1 MSKQRSV
8 RRVIAIATIG
18 VIAPF
23 LVGCGVVC
31 PSSMSVPLGDSSV
44 TANANTGV
52 ASRPSTVWS
61 VFADSP
67 VAPLSL
73 LGPVVNH
80 APGFI
85 YRISLGASGEVLQ
98 IFDNELF
105 APEMIGEQI
114 VLDNQGRAISQP
126 LVMYVGESYGT
137 ESGSSVSFVKCVN
150 LFIGPLTLVNIRI
163 EFEGTFNMLFDRID
177 GTLRVVVEPSF
188 IVGLLPPPPPVEA
201 ETIEVS
207 AFAMRDDAI
216 IPPGIPT
223 VFTLPTI
230 FGP

>member
-1 MSKQRSV
+1 
-8 RRVIAIATIG
+8 
-18 VIAPF
+18 
-23 LVGCGVVC
+23 
-31 PSSMSVPLGDSSV
+31 MSVPLGDGSV
-44 TANANTGV
+44 TADANTGI
-52 ASRPSTVWS
+52 ASRPSSVWS
-61 VFADSP
+61 VFANSP

-73 LGPVVNH
+73 LGPVVSH

-85 YRISLGASGEVLQ
+85 YRIQLGASGEVTQ

-114 VLDNQGRAISQP
+114 VLDNQGRSIPQP
-126 LVMYVGESYGT
+126 LVMYVAESYGT
-137 ESGSSVSFVKCVN
+137 ESGSSVSLVKCLD

-177 GTLRVVVEPSF
+177 GTLRVVIEPSF
-188 IVGLLPPPPPVEA
+188 IVGLLPPAQRVQA

-223 VFTLPTI
+223 LITLPTI